1 MPAPQEP
8 QQQAPMEMMSPDAP
22 GVVSQQPA
30 VEPQPDLSLRGG
42 EEAGYT
48 HTGTVVTTSIT
59 FKFNASIR
67 NVPIAFV
74 KFRAQ
79 LGIIFTYHI
88 AARVNSTALKLGPW
102 FEKQDPLSKSVDDDK
117 AKGESKAKDQSTN
130 KKKGKRKWK
139 LGSKSKG
146 TDEGED
152 EGNGKGKDVD
162 RGKGWSRSRRKSKSK
177 DSSSPNWTS
186 VVDKLPTIPEHSAQ
200 RVLAMFTR

>member
-48 HTGTVVTTSIT
+48 HTGAVVTTSIT
-59 FKFNASIR
+59 FNFNASIR
-67 NVPIAFV
+67 NVLIAFF
-74 KFRAQ
+74 KSRAQ
-79 LGIIFTYHI
+79 LIIFTYHI
-88 AARVNSTALKLGPW
+88 AAMANFTALKLGPW
-102 FEKQDPLSKSVDDDK
+102 FEKIQGHNES
-117 AKGESKAKDQSTN
+117 AKGKSKAKDQSTN

-152 EGNGKGKDVD
+152 GGNGKGKDGD
-162 RGKGWSRSRRKSKSK
+162 RGKGRSRSRRKSKSK

-186 VVDKLPTIPEHSAQ
+186 VVDKLPTIPEHSGESSLG
-200 RVLAMFTR
+200 RKNPPTRKK